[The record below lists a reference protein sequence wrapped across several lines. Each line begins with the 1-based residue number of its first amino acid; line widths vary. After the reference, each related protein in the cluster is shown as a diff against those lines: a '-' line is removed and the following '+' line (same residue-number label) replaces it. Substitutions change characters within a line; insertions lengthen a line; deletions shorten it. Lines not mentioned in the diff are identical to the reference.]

1 MMRIDLVLKPA
12 TSSPVCVG
20 VGFLAADIV
29 QGSTEDF
36 VAAGGSCG
44 NVMAILA
51 WLGWRSVPVARLG
64 HDWAAKVIRKDL
76 GGLGVSCEHV
86 RSEKTVQT
94 PIVIQRFVEESDGR
108 RTHRFSLTCPECG
121 GWLPR
126 YRPFT
131 LSQADGLI
139 TESKPAQTLFL
150 DRVSPAAL
158 RIAAWARE
166 KGALIVFEP
175 SSIGD
180 ERQFQRAV
188 DLCHVLKY
196 SHDRLGHLRDL
207 RGAQSPQ
214 IIVETLAEDGLRVRW
229 RGQWSALSAFQ
240 APRFRDSAGSG
251 DWCSAGLIHIVGAQ
265 GSAIFDT
272 LQKPRLLAA
281 LRFGQALAAINCGY
295 EGARGAMFALSRE
308 QMAKA
313 LTALASRKPE
323 FVVPDEEPG
332 GYDNGVPKKIC
343 ATCTTAKKLA
353 AYGTAKG
360 KRVAR

>member
-1 MMRIDLVLKPA
+1 MTRVDLVLKPA
-12 TSSPVCVG
+12 TSSPVCLG

-64 HDWAAKVIRKDL
+64 QDWAAKIIRKDL
-76 GGLGVSCEHV
+76 GGLGVSCEHI
-86 RSEKTVQT
+86 STEKTVQT
-94 PIVIQRFVEESDGR
+94 PIVIQRFVEGSDGQ

-131 LSQADGLI
+131 LPQADAVI
-139 TESKPAQTLFL
+139 AESKVPQTLFL

-166 KGALIVFEP
+166 KGALVMFEP

-180 ERQFQRAV
+180 ERQFQKAV

-207 RGAQSPQ
+207 GGAQSPY
-214 IIVETLAEDGLRVRW
+214 IIVETLAEEGLRVRW
-229 RGQWSALSAFQ
+229 RGQWSEVPAFV
-240 APRFRDSAGSG
+240 APRFKDAAGSG
-251 DWCSAGLIHIVGAQ
+251 DWCSAGLIHLLGIEGA
-265 GSAIFDT
+265 AVFET
-272 LQKPRLLAA
+272 LQKPRLLTA
-281 LRFGQALAAINCGY
+281 LRFGQALATINCGY
-295 EGARGAMFALSRE
+295 EGARGGMMALSRE
-308 QMAKA
+308 QMRKA
-313 LTALASRKPE
+313 LTALTSRKSE
-323 FVVPDEEPG
+323 QIGFDEPSSHE
-332 GYDNGVPKKIC
+332 NSVPKKIC
-343 ATCTTAKKLA
+343 ATCTTTNKPARSKAK
-353 AYGTAKG
+353 
-360 KRVAR
+360 ARRSAH